1 MSRFD
6 VTTGSKSTAAKLKV
20 SSMDTQT
27 IRSAALSATIAAQG
41 AELVS
46 LKDAAGAELLW
57 QAGPEWPRHAP
68 VLFPIVGRL
77 AGDTLR
83 HNGASYRLTQHG
95 FARDSLF
102 ECIEHADDRIVL
114 RLRDNEKTRAAYPFA
129 FQLDLIYRLDADGL
143 SVTSRVTN
151 PGTEAL
157 PFCIGAHPAFR
168 WPLTEGVA
176 KDHYALTFE
185 ADEAS
190 TVRTIVDG
198 LLGPPAPSPLDGRA
212 LALRNDLFAHDAL
225 VFPAV
230 ASRAVRFAALD
241 AHAAPRALRV
251 SWRGYTDL
259 GLWSRPAGA
268 PFLCI
273 EPWRG
278 MASPKGWDGP
288 FVEKPGIVLLPPGEA
303 IDFEWRVAVD

>member
-1 MSRFD
+1 
-6 VTTGSKSTAAKLKV
+6 
-20 SSMDTQT
+20 MDTQT
-27 IRSAALSATIAAQG
+27 IRSATLSATIAAQG

-46 LKDAAGAELLW
+46 LKDAAGVELLW
-57 QAGPEWPRHAP
+57 QAGPEWRRHAP

-83 HNGASYRLTQHG
+83 HRGSAYRLTQHG

-102 ECIEHADDRIVL
+102 EWTQSADDRIAL

-129 FQLDLIYRLDADGL
+129 FQLDLIYRVDDEGL
-143 SVTSRVTN
+143 SVVSRVTN
-151 PGTEAL
+151 PGEEAL

-168 WPLTEGVA
+168 WPLMEGA
-176 KDHYALTFE
+176 QKDRHTLIFE
-185 ADEAS
+185 AGEAS

-198 LLGPPAPSPLDGRA
+198 LLGPPARSPLNGHT
-212 LALRNDLFAHDAL
+212 LALRSDLFAHDAL

-230 ASRAVRFAALD
+230 ASRAVRFAASD
-241 AHAAPRALRV
+241 AHAASRALRGSLRV

-259 GLWSRPAGA
+259 GLWSKPEGA

-278 MASPKGWDGP
+278 MASPAGWDGP